1 MTIGERLREAR
12 MRAELDVA
20 DVESATKIRAKYLR
34 ALENE
39 EFGMLPDPTL
49 VKTFLRTY
57 AEHLGL
63 DPQLLLEEYRAQY
76 EPRGESDVPLV
87 PRTPRE
93 RERELRRGGG
103 PPIGPGTAF
112 VIGLVLLL
120 VLFAVIGLSGNDDN
134 GGGDNE
140 PSTTSKARTPAPEQ
154 KRKRNRPAAPSTLR
168 VRVVP
173 AGATYVCV
181 DDGKGP
187 KLFED
192 TIDAA
197 KTFRRRGTLR
207 INLGRVP
214 QRLTANG
221 KRVPVAPSPNGAGFS
236 ISRSG
241 AAKPLPVGQRPC
253 A

>member
-20 DVESATKIRAKYLR
+20 DVEAATKIRSKYLR

-49 VKTFLRTY
+49 AKTFLRTY

-63 DPQLLLEEYRAQY
+63 DPQLLMEEYRAQY
-76 EPRGESDVPLV
+76 EPRGEGEMPMLA
-87 PRTPRE
+87 PRSGQT
-93 RERELRRGGG
+93 RELRGG

-120 VLFAVIGLSGNDDN
+120 VVFAVIGLSGGNDN
-134 GGGDNE
+134 GGGGKGS
-140 PSTTSKARTPAPEQ
+140 STTAKPKAPAKSQ
-154 KRKRNRPAAPSTLR
+154 KSKRKRAAAPATLR
-168 VRVVP
+168 LRVVP
-173 AGATYVCV
+173 AGATYVCL
-181 DDGKGP
+181 DDGKGN
-187 KLFED
+187 KVFEG
-192 TIDAA
+192 TLTASR
-197 KTFRRRGTLR
+197 TFRRRGGLR

-214 QRLTANG
+214 ARLTANG
-221 KRVPVAPSPNGAGFS
+221 KRIAVPEGPSGAGFA
-236 ISRSG
+236 ISRTG
-241 AAKPLPVGQRPC
+241 TAKPLPLGQRPC